1 MASVSSSDQ
10 GPKTEAGCSGGGGG
24 ESSET
29 VAASDQMLLYR
40 GFKKAKKERGC
51 TAKERISKMPPCTA
65 GKRSSI
71 YRGVTRHRWT
81 GRYEA
86 HLWDKST
93 WNQNQNKKGK
103 QGFSFLFASDKI
115 SFLIMFGISKLIMC
129 FFLDI
134 FMVDG
139 NFATPVYL
147 GAYDDE
153 EAAARAYDLAALK
166 YWGPGTLINF
176 PVTDYTRDL
185 EEMQNLSREEYLASL
200 RRKSSGFSRG
210 IAKYRGLQSR
220 WDASASRMP
229 GPDYFSNIHYGAGD
243 ERGTEGDFL
252 GSFCLER
259 KIDLTGYIKW
269 WGVNKTRQPES
280 SSKASEDARVED
292 AGTEL
297 KTLEHTSQ
305 ATEPYKAPNLGV
317 LRGSQRKEKQI
328 SSPSPTSSAL
338 SILSESPAFKSLEE
352 KVLKIQ
358 ESSTRENDENANRNI
373 INMEKSHGKE
383 IEKPV
388 VSHGVALGGGAAA
401 VLSLQKSMYP
411 LTSLLTAPLL
421 TNYNTLDP
429 LADPILWT
437 PFLPPGSSHTSEVTK
452 TETSCSTYSYLPQ
465 EK

>member
-1 MASVSSSDQ
+1 MASMSSSDQ
-10 GPKTEAGCSGGGGG
+10 GPKTEAGCSGGGVGGG

-103 QGFSFLFASDKI
+103 QG
-115 SFLIMFGISKLIMC
+115 
-129 FFLDI
+129 
-134 FMVDG
+134 
-139 NFATPVYL
+139 
-147 GAYDDE
+147 AYDDE

-220 WDASASRMP
+220 WDASTSRMP
-229 GPDYFSNIHYGAGD
+229 GPEYFSNIHYGAGD
-243 ERGTEGDFL
+243 DRGTEGDFL
-252 GSFCLER
+252 GNFCLER

-269 WGVNKTRQPES
+269 WGVNKTRQAES
-280 SSKASEDARVED
+280 STTKASEDSKVED

-317 LRGSQRKEKQI
+317 LRGTHQRKEKQI
-328 SSPSPTSSAL
+328 SSPSSSTSSAL
-338 SILSESPAFKSLEE
+338 SILSASPAYKSLEE
-352 KVLKIQ
+352 KMLKIQ

-373 INMEKSHGKE
+373 ISMEKSHGKE

-388 VSHGVALGGGAAA
+388 VVSHGVALGGGAAA
-401 VLSLQKSMYP
+401 AGLSLQKSMYP

-421 TNYNTLDP
+421 TNYNALDP

-437 PFLPPGSSHTSEVTK
+437 QFLPSGPSHTSEVTK

-465 EK
+465 PQEK

>member
-1 MASVSSSDQ
+1 MASMSSPDQ
-10 GPKTEAGCSGGGGG
+10 GPKTEAGGGGG
-24 ESSET
+24 ESSEN
-29 VAASDQMLLYR
+29 VSASDQMLLYR
-40 GFKKAKKERGC
+40 SFKKAKKERGC

-103 QGFSFLFASDKI
+103 Q
-115 SFLIMFGISKLIMC
+115 
-129 FFLDI
+129 
-134 FMVDG
+134 
-139 NFATPVYL
+139 VYL

-176 PVTDYTRDL
+176 PVTDYSRDL
-185 EEMQNLSREEYLASL
+185 EEMQSLSREEYLATL

-220 WDASASRMP
+220 WEASASRMP
-229 GPDYFSNIHYGAGD
+229 GPEYFGNLHYGD
-243 ERGTEGDFL
+243 ERGAEGDFL

-269 WGVNKTRQPES
+269 WGVNKPRQPES
-280 SSKASEDARVED
+280 SSKASEDAKVED

-297 KTLEHTSQ
+297 KTLEHASQ
-305 ATEPYKAPNLGV
+305 ATEPYKAPNFGV
-317 LRGSQRKEKQI
+317 HHGTQRKGKQI
-328 SSPSPTSSAL
+328 TSPSSTSSAL
-338 SILSESPAFKSLEE
+338 SILSASPAYKSLEE
-352 KVLKIQ
+352 KLMKIQ
-358 ESSTRENDENANRNI
+358 ESSSTRENDENANRNI
-373 INMEKSHGKE
+373 NSTEKSHGKE
-383 IEKPV
+383 IEKPPV
-388 VSHGVALGGGAAA
+388 VSHGVSLGSGGVVAPAAA
-401 VLSLQKSMYP
+401 ALSLQKSMYP
-411 LTSLLTAPLL
+411 LASLLTAPLL
-421 TNYNTLDP
+421 SNYNTLDP
-429 LADPILWT
+429 LGEPILWT
-437 PFLPPGSSHTSEVTK
+437 TFLPPGSSHTLEVTK

>member
-1 MASVSSSDQ
+1 WRLMASSDQ
-10 GPKTEAGCSGGGGG
+10 GPKTEAGGGGG

-29 VAASDQMLLYR
+29 VAASDEMLLYR

-86 HLWDKST
+86 HLWDKTT

-103 QGFSFLFASDKI
+103 Q
-115 SFLIMFGISKLIMC
+115 
-129 FFLDI
+129 
-134 FMVDG
+134 
-139 NFATPVYL
+139 

-176 PVTDYTRDL
+176 PVTDYSRDL

-229 GPDYFSNIHYGAGD
+229 GPEYFSNMHYGAGD

-252 GSFCLER
+252 GNFCLER

-269 WGVNKTRQPES
+269 WGVNKPRQPESS
-280 SSKASEDARVED
+280 SSKASEDAKVED

-297 KTLEHTSQ
+297 KTLEHTSH

-317 LRGSQRKEKQI
+317 LQRKEKQI
-328 SSPSPTSSAL
+328 SSSAL
-338 SILSESPAFKSLEE
+338 SILSASPAYKSLEE

-358 ESSTRENDENANRNI
+358 ESSSSARENDENANRNI

-388 VSHGVALGGGAAA
+388 VSLGSGGVVPSGA
-401 VLSLQKSMYP
+401 LSLQKSMYP
-411 LTSLLTAPLL
+411 LTSLLTSPLL

-429 LADPILWT
+429 LGDPILWT
-437 PFLPPGSSHTSEVTK
+437 QFLPPGSSHTSEVTK